1 MNRTLLA
8 AVVSVMATAAAHA
21 VDNPRTG
28 EPAVL
33 HPTIVA
39 IDGDTLAVG
48 AERVRIIGLDTPETY
63 QAQCPAELRAGYAA
77 HGRLQHLLNTR
88 TVRIERAGLDKYK
101 RTLAVVHVGQDDVA
115 DIMVRE
121 GYARSYICP
130 NGRCPARQP
139 WCP

>member
-1 MNRTLLA
+1 MNRTLLV

-28 EPAVL
+28 EPTVL
-33 HPTIVA
+33 QPTVVA

-48 AERVRIIGLDTPETY
+48 VERIRIIGLDTPETY
-63 QAQCPAELRAGYAA
+63 QAQCPAELRAGYMA

-88 TVRIERAGLDKYK
+88 TVRIERAGQDKYR
-101 RTLAVVHVGQDDVA
+101 RTLATVYVGQDDVA
-115 DIMVRE
+115 NIMVRE

-130 NGRCPARQP
+130 NGHCPARQS